1 MEQLPVEIKKYIFL
15 YIDNNTLIWI
25 NKDYYKKYH
34 KNLINSSN
42 IRKNKNEY
50 SFIRHIIKKDY
61 AFVFEENLLENFNK
75 WILKKKIYHGYL
87 IYANYI
93 YFLLNYCIEEKSPKC
108 KNILVET
115 MKSKGLYNNIKNKQI
130 YKIIRYK

>member
-1 MEQLPVEIKKYIFL
+1 MEHLPVEIKKYIFL
-15 YIDNNTLIWI
+15 YIDNNTLMWI

-34 KNLINSSN
+34 KLLINSSN

-61 AFVFEENLLENFNK
+61 DFVFEENLFENFNK

-93 YFLLNYCIEEKSPKC
+93 YFLLNYCIQEKSPKC

-115 MKSKGLYNNIKNKQI
+115 MKSKGLYHNIKNKQI

>member
-1 MEQLPVEIKKYIFL
+1 MEQLPGEIKKYIFL
-15 YIDNNTLIWI
+15 YIDYNTLMWI

-34 KNLINSSN
+34 KLLIKSPN
-42 IRKNKNEY
+42 IIKNKNEY

-115 MKSKGLYNNIKNKQI
+115 MKSKGLYHNIKNKQI
-130 YKIIRYK
+130 YKIILYK

>member
-1 MEQLPVEIKKYIFL
+1 MEHLPVEIKKYIFL
-15 YIDNNTLIWI
+15 YIDNNTLMWI

-34 KNLINSSN
+34 KLLINSSN

-61 AFVFEENLLENFNK
+61 DFVFEENLFENFNK

-115 MKSKGLYNNIKNKQI
+115 MKSKGLYHNIKNKQI

>member
-115 MKSKGLYNNIKNKQI
+115 MKSKGLYHNIKNKQI

>member
-1 MEQLPVEIKKYIFL
+1 MENLPVEIQKYVFL
-15 YIDNNTLIWI
+15 YIDHNTLIWI
-25 NKDYYKKYH
+25 NKYYYKKYH
-34 KNLINSSN
+34 KLLLKSSN
-42 IRKNKNEY
+42 IIKNKNQY
-50 SFIRHIIKKDY
+50 SFIRHLIKKDY

-93 YFLLNYCIEEKSPKC
+93 YFLLNYCIEENSPKC

-130 YKIIRYK
+130 YKVIRYK